1 MMLIK
6 PLTVTDIPALLAI
19 ETQANRYPWT
29 EGVFK
34 SCFGSQY
41 FNFGLFADEQ
51 LLGFYFGQF
60 IAIESQLF
68 NICVRSD
75 QQGKGLGGQLLSH
88 FIAQSEQRAATEA
101 WLEVRASNQSAIHLY
116 QKHDFIEAGCRPNYY
131 RSATGME
138 DAIMMCL
145 PLRFAN

>member
-1 MMLIK
+1 MQIK
-6 PLTVTDIPALLAI
+6 PLTVADIPALLVI
-19 ETQANRYPWT
+19 ETVANRYPWT

-41 FNFGLFADEQ
+41 FNFGLFENDK

-68 NICVRSD
+68 NICVSIS
-75 QQGKGLGGQLLSH
+75 QQGKGLGGKLLSH
-88 FIAQSEQRAATEA
+88 FIAESEQRNAAEA

-116 QKHDFIEAGCRPNYY
+116 QKHGFIEAGCRPNYY
-131 RSATGME
+131 SSASGKE

-145 PLRFAN
+145 PFSFTN

>member
-1 MMLIK
+1 MQIK
-6 PLTVTDIPALLAI
+6 PLSVADIPALLSI
-19 ETQANRYPWT
+19 ETVANRYPWT

-41 FNFGLFADEQ
+41 FNFGLFENDK

-68 NICVRSD
+68 NICVSIS
-75 QQGKGLGGQLLSH
+75 QQGKGLGGKLLSH
-88 FIAQSEQRAATEA
+88 FIAESEQRNAAEA

-116 QKHDFIEAGCRPNYY
+116 QKHGFIEAGCRPNYY
-131 RSATGME
+131 SSASGKE

-145 PLRFAN
+145 PLSFTN

>member
-1 MMLIK
+1 MLIRT
-6 PLTVTDIPALLAI
+6 LTVADIPALLAI
-19 ETQANRYPWT
+19 EKAANPYPWT
-29 EGVFK
+29 AGVFK

-41 FNFGLFADEQ
+41 FNFGIFADEQ

-75 QQGKGLGGQLLSH
+75 QQGKGLGATLLAH
-88 FIAQSEQRAATEA
+88 FIAETELRSATEA
-101 WLEVRASNQSAIHLY
+101 WLEVRASNHAAIHLY
-116 QKHDFIEAGCRPNYY
+116 QKHGFIEAGCRQNYY
-131 RSATGME
+131 SSATGKE
-138 DAIMMCL
+138 DALMLCL

>member
-6 PLTVTDIPALLAI
+6 PLTINDIPALLAI

-34 SCFGSQY
+34 SCFANQY
-41 FNFGLFADEQ
+41 FNYGLFADEQ

-68 NICVRSD
+68 NICVSSE
-75 QQGKGLGGQLLSH
+75 QQGKGLGGRLLSH
-88 FIAQSEQRAATEA
+88 FIAQSEQRNATEA
-101 WLEVRASNQSAIHLY
+101 WLEVRASNLSAIHLY
-116 QKHDFIEAGCRPNYY
+116 QKHGFIEAGLRPNYY
-131 RSATGME
+131 RSASGNE
-138 DAIMMCL
+138 DAVMMCL
-145 PLRFAN
+145 PLRFTN